1 MKKNFKKFRK
11 KSGTLI
17 PFSYKKDFPIKSK
30 RVFFISGKKNFIR
43 GDHAHKKCSQYLIP
57 LLGKIQITL
66 INKKGKRVFNLNAN
80 NSYGYLVKP
89 KSWLKIKFLTKYSIL
104 MVVCDMEYKFDDYIE
119 KFDDF
124 KKILK
129 I

>member
-1 MKKNFKKFRK
+1 M
-11 KSGTLI
+11 
-17 PFSYKKDFPIKSK
+17 
-30 RVFFISGKKNFIR
+30 
-43 GDHAHKKCSQYLIP
+43 
-57 LLGKIQITL
+57 
-66 INKKGKRVFNLNAN
+66 FNLNAN